1 MKKVLSIIVSLM
13 LIVSPVYALDSEG
26 VIYDNSTSGSSAT
39 NVESALNDLY
49 SKLNEKQTEINNI
62 KNIGNATADKIL
74 SGYTAYVKGNTITG
88 SIPSK
93 GATTYTPGTSN
104 QTIAS
109 GQYLSGAQTIKGDAN
124 LVAANIAKGKSI
136 FGISGTYT
144 SDANAVAGNILSGKT
159 AYVNGSKITGSMPS
173 RSDSG
178 NVAQDKAW
186 LYSNRV
192 YFGVETGY
200 YPSANYG
207 GMTGVSERYITY
219 ESLAKIIG
227 LTADKLITGNT
238 ILGITGSIPSKGAAT
253 YTPGR
258 SNQTIA
264 SGQYLSGAQTI
275 KGDANLVAANIAKG
289 KSIFGIS
296 GTYTSDAN
304 AVAGNILSGKTAYV
318 NGSKITGTMRNWIG
332 TPQHIDAIRIANNRF
347 EVAVAAGYHGYSWA
361 GNSYEYMEYSQVAS
375 AIGLTADKLVS
386 GQTVL
391 GITGTGGG
399 YKAYKFEKVKASVSS
414 DKTFNGSWKNMMS
427 KDGSSSF
434 SIDLGFTP
442 SEVVV
447 CKAKLVG
454 NYFTTGE
461 TSWGVN
467 FRISRGY
474 IEMTH
479 TGQNYYMFDL
489 PSDMNLSNSNSADNF
504 SDIRTSC
511 RVTGSRLVFTV
522 SDSSNGTTTYVP
534 VQTRATEFYLTG
546 TLIYK

>member
-93 GATTYTPGTSN
+93 GATTYTPGTVN

-124 LVAANIAKGKSI
+124 LVASNIAKGKSI

-173 RSDSG
+173 RSANG

-238 ILGITGSIPSKGAAT
+238 ITGSIPSKGAAT

-275 KGDANLVAANIAKG
+275 KGDSNLVASNIAKG
-289 KSIFGIS
+289 KTIFGIS
-296 GTYTSDAN
+296 GTYTSDAT
-304 AVAGNILSGKTAYV
+304 ATAADIKSGKTAYV
-318 NGSKITGTMRNWIG
+318 NGSKITGTASG
-332 TPQHIDAIRIANNRF
+332 GDAK
-347 EVAVAAGYHGYSWA
+347 V
-361 GNSYEYMEYSQVAS
+361 
-375 AIGLTADKLVS
+375 
-386 GQTVL
+386 
-391 GITGTGGG
+391 
-399 YKAYKFEKVKASVSS
+399 YKFT
-414 DKTFNGSWKNMMS
+414 DKPVTIPSGVTLKYGSWVSLNRD
-427 KDGSSSF
+427 KDTTYNY

-442 SEVVV
+442 SEVVA
-447 CKAKLVG
+447 CELEMRG
-454 NYFTTGE
+454 NYSSGRE
-461 TSWGVN
+461 NLDDHN
-467 FRISRGY
+467 FRFSRGY
-474 IEMTH
+474 ASATVSPQYWYFH
-479 TGQNYYMFDL
+479 TLVASLKSPWLDSDDAYGSDNGYNLKCTQSGNKLKFSISKNYYAN
-489 PSDMNLSNSNSADNF
+489 SD
-504 SDIRTSC
+504 
-511 RVTGSRLVFTV
+511 TGSNLL
-522 SDSSNGTTTYVP
+522 
-534 VQTRATEFYLTG
+534 TRADELFLSG
-546 TLIYK
+546 TLVYK

>member
-39 NVESALNDLY
+39 NVNDALNDLY

-62 KNIGNATADKIL
+62 KNIGNATSDKIL

-109 GQYLSGAQTIKGDAN
+109 GQYLSGAQTIKGDSN
-124 LVAANIAKGKSI
+124 LVASNIAKGKSI

-173 RSDSG
+173 RSANG

-253 YTPGR
+253 YTPGT

-275 KGDANLVAANIAKG
+275 KGDANLVAGNIVKG
-289 KSIFGIS
+289 KTIFGVT
-296 GTYTSDAN
+296 GTYTSSDDYLIMFSVAQNSTFWWTATKTITKLIIVTNDARTNGDN
-304 AVAGNILSGKTAYV
+304 ARIKINGILANVSSTIVSIGDSGTKQFGVIYV
-318 NGSKITGTMRNWIG
+318 NQT
-332 TPQHIDAIRIANNRF
+332 IAS
-347 EVAVAAGYHGYSWA
+347 G
-361 GNSYEYMEYSQVAS
+361 
-375 AIGLTADKLVS
+375 DKVS
-386 GQTVL
+386 
-391 GITGTGGG
+391 
-399 YKAYKFEKVKASVSS
+399 
-414 DKTFNGSWKNMMS
+414 
-427 KDGSSSF
+427 
-434 SIDLGFTP
+434 FTP
-442 SEVVV
+442 KGGS
-447 CKAKLVG
+447 L
-454 NYFTTGE
+454 
-461 TSWGVN
+461 
-467 FRISRGY
+467 
-474 IEMTH
+474 TH
-479 TGQNYYMFDL
+479 YALFG
-489 PSDMNLSNSNSADNF
+489 
-504 SDIRTSC
+504 
-511 RVTGSRLVFTV
+511 
-522 SDSSNGTTTYVP
+522 
-534 VQTRATEFYLTG
+534 
-546 TLIYK
+546 

>member
-275 KGDANLVAANIAKG
+275 KGDSNLVASNIAKG

-296 GTYTSDAN
+296 GTYTSDAT
-304 AVAGNILSGKTAYV
+304 ATAADIKSGKTAYV
-318 NGSKITGTMRNWIG
+318 NGSKVTGTNTGGDYKVYKFDKIQATVDSNQTFTLG
-332 TPQHIDAIRIANNRF
+332 TWKKI
-347 EVAVAAGYHGYSWA
+347 V
-361 GNSYEYMEYSQVAS
+361 
-375 AIGLTADKLVS
+375 T
-386 GQTVL
+386 
-391 GITGTGGG
+391 TGTHTVHF
-399 YKAYKFEKVKASVSS
+399 K
-414 DKTFNGSWKNMMS
+414 
-427 KDGSSSF
+427 
-434 SIDLGFTP
+434 IPLGFTP
-442 SEVVV
+442 TEEISCYAYLSGNYKTTSTSTETSYNFRFKNGNYSYLYLLTSYLNVGQTALNSTNVQNV
-447 CKAKLVG
+447 ITCQVSGDKLVLQI
-454 NYFTTGE
+454 E
-461 TSWGVN
+461 GVK
-467 FRISRGY
+467 
-474 IEMTH
+474 
-479 TGQNYYMFDL
+479 
-489 PSDMNLSNSNSADNF
+489 
-504 SDIRTSC
+504 
-511 RVTGSRLVFTV
+511 
-522 SDSSNGTTTYVP
+522 SSGGLAEPIYE
-534 VQTRATEFYLTG
+534 TRADIFYLSG
-546 TLIYK
+546 TLVYK

>member
-39 NVESALNDLY
+39 NVNDALNDLY
-49 SKLNEKQTEINNI
+49 SKLDTI
-62 KNIGNATADKIL
+62 KNIGNATSDKIL

-93 GATTYTPGTSN
+93 GATTYTPGRSN

-109 GQYLSGAQTIKGDAN
+109 GQYLSGVQTIKGDSN

-173 RSDSG
+173 RSADG

-253 YTPGR
+253 YTPGT

-264 SGQYLSGAQTI
+264 SGQYLSGVQTI
-275 KGDANLVAANIAKG
+275 KGDSNLVAANIAKG

-318 NGSKITGTMRNWIG
+318 NGSKITGTISSKGAATYTPGKSNQTIASGQYLSG
-332 TPQHIDAIRIANNRF
+332 TQTIKGDSNLVASNIANGKTIFGVTGTYTGGTITSTEKLGNTTNVRTVPSGCSIYIF
-347 EVAVAAGYHGYSWA
+347 IGVNKITFSNSTALYSDRIGSGGTLTW
-361 GNSYEYMEYSQVAS
+361 YAS
-375 AIGLTADKLVS
+375 VFDSKIA
-386 GQTVL
+386 GQT
-391 GITGTGGG
+391 
-399 YKAYKFEKVKASVSS
+399 ASV
-414 DKTFNGSWKNMMS
+414 
-427 KDGSSSF
+427 
-434 SIDLGFTP
+434 
-442 SEVVV
+442 
-447 CKAKLVG
+447 G
-454 NYFTTGE
+454 NL
-461 TSWGVN
+461 N
-467 FRISRGY
+467 I
-474 IEMTH
+474 
-479 TGQNYYMFDL
+479 L
-489 PSDMNLSNSNSADNF
+489 CL
-504 SDIRTSC
+504 
-511 RVTGSRLVFTV
+511 
-522 SDSSNGTTTYVP
+522 
-534 VQTRATEFYLTG
+534 
-546 TLIYK
+546 K